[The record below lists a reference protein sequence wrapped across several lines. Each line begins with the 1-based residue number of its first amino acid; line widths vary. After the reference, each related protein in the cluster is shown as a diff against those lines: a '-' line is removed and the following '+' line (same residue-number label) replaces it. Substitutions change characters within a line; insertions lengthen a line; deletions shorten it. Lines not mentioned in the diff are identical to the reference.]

1 MGLVLITNTL
11 EESVTEVA
19 LSCKTQAWFLPSSFH
34 PRLPVTFT
42 INIEKSNYVIFRPPQ
57 KLVNYSI
64 NLMINNQTLTYEDSI
79 KYLGIMIDSHLNW
92 KSQVNYISKKIK
104 RNIGILSK
112 LRHYVKTLTNL
123 FYSLISIFDL
133 WSYCL
138 GEHLQI
144 NFNPIYQ
151 FTKKE
156 FF

>member
-1 MGLVLITNTL
+1 
-11 EESVTEVA
+11 
-19 LSCKTQAWFLPSSFH
+19 
-34 PRLPVTFT
+34 
-42 INIEKSNYVIFRPPQ
+42 
-57 KLVNYSI
+57 
-64 NLMINNQTLTYEDSI
+64 
-79 KYLGIMIDSHLNW
+79 MIDSHLNW
-92 KSQVNYISKKIK
+92 KSWVNYISKKIK

-156 FF
+156 FFESLLFLTTVITLTLSSRLLK